1 MNKNT
6 GDEYNINIFTRGIYM
21 RKEERHQLI
30 IQLIEEES
38 IQKQEELVAALQACN
53 AEVTQATVSR
63 DIKELKLIKVPAANG
78 GYRYSI
84 PVESDEDMNEKLNKL
99 LKNAFVSLDQMEKFV
114 VLKTLPGNASAIAN
128 LIDKRF
134 DEELFAI
141 LNDDDNILMIAKTVQ
156 DKERLFQALQKYT
169 Q

>member
-1 MNKNT
+1 
-6 GDEYNINIFTRGIYM
+6 M
-21 RKEERHQLI
+21 RKEERQQLI
-30 IQLIEEES
+30 VELLEEEN
-38 IQKQEELVAALQACN
+38 IQKQEELVAALQAHN

-63 DIKELKLIKVPAANG
+63 DIKELKLIKVPAASG

-99 LKNAFVSLDQMEKFV
+99 LKNAFVSIDQMDKFV
-114 VLKTLPGNASAIAN
+114 SLKTLPGNASAIAN

-134 DEELFAI
+134 EEVLFAI
-141 LNDDDNILMIAKTVQ
+141 LNDDDNILMIAKTTQ
-156 DKERLFQALQKYT
+156 DRESLFQSLQKYV

>member
-1 MNKNT
+1 M
-6 GDEYNINIFTRGIYM
+6 EVSM
-21 RKEERHQLI
+21 RKEERHRII
-30 IQLIEEES
+30 IQLLEEEN
-38 IQKQEELVAALQACN
+38 IQKQEELVAALQARN
-53 AEVTQATVSR
+53 IAVTQATVSR
-63 DIKELKLIKVPAANG
+63 DIKELKLVKVPAAGG

-99 LKNAFVSLDQMEKFV
+99 LKNAFVSLDQMDKFV

-141 LNDDDNILMIAKTVQ
+141 LNDDDNILMIAKTIQ
-156 DKERLFQALQKYT
+156 AKDRLFQELQKYV